1 MLEVGKFYELEII
14 KESEFGLY
22 LDGDNLGEILLP
34 HKEVPEN
41 YELNDKL
48 KVFLYRDTKDRITAT
63 LKTPFAELDDIAYLK
78 VVDITKIG
86 AFMDLGL
93 DKHLFLP
100 FPEQKKPVELN
111 EYYIVKIL
119 LDDKDRLIASTIIDD
134 FIDNSEHDLKENE
147 KVNVIIYRITEMG
160 YLSIINNRFYGILYK
175 NEVFRKLNV
184 GDKLSVFVKK
194 LRKDE
199 KIDLMINN
207 PDVKRF
213 DEFSELVLNR
223 LKQDG
228 NLNITD
234 KSSPEDIYKEFKMS
248 KKNFK
253 KAVGA
258 LYKKR
263 LIKIEKNQI
272 LLIK

>member
-1 MLEVGKFYELEII
+1 MLEVGKFYELEIV

-22 LDGDNLGEILLP
+22 LDGENLGEILLP
-34 HKEVPEN
+34 HKETPPN
-41 YELNDKL
+41 YTIGEKL
-48 KVFLYRDTKDRITAT
+48 KVFIYRDTKDRLVAT
-63 LKTPFAELDDIAYLK
+63 LKTPLAQLDEIAYLK

-86 AFMDLGL
+86 AFLEWGL

-100 FPEQKKPVELN
+100 FPEQKKEVELN

-119 LDDKDRLIASTIIDD
+119 LDNKDRLIASTIIDD
-134 FIDNSEHDLKENE
+134 FIDNSEHDLNEND
-147 KVNVIIYRITEMG
+147 KVDVIVYRITEMG
-160 YLSIINNRFYGILYK
+160 YLCIIENKFYGILYK
-175 NEVFRKLNV
+175 NEVFRKLSI
-184 GDKLSVFVKK
+184 GDKLTVFVKK
-194 LRKDE
+194 LRKDD

-213 DEFSELVLNR
+213 DEFAELVLER
-223 LKQDG
+223 LKQEG
-228 NLNITD
+228 KINITD
-234 KSSPEDIYKEFKMS
+234 KSSPDKIYQEFKMS

-263 LIKIEKNQI
+263 LIKIERDKII
-272 LLIK
+272 LI